1 MILPF
6 RRGCCSIHGQLI
18 GLFLPQSAWPLIR
31 ELSVQNEEAP
41 NAFGFCHQKTCY
53 WCETTAIEGF
63 KSDKDGRIVWT
74 GVAEE
79 TDLPDA
85 EVERLQEE
93 AIAVAEAPWGRGHRA
108 RVRNVLYDGEWEMH
122 WILHKYKS
130 ANSLFYLVYVVLMFG
145 LYNTSKRIFFINSW
159 SNVTRHWTYG
169 RNGTV
174 IHISGP
180 RAFAVGVKGD

>member
-18 GLFLPQSAWPLIR
+18 GLFLPQSYWPLIR

-63 KSDKDGRIVWT
+63 KSDKDGRIVQT
-74 GVAEE
+74 GVAKE

-93 AIAVAEAPWGRGHRA
+93 AVAAAEAPWGHGHWA
-108 RVRNVLYDGEWEMH
+108 RVQNVLYDGEWEMH

-145 LYNTSKRIFFINSW
+145 LYNTSKRIFL
-159 SNVTRHWTYG
+159 
-169 RNGTV
+169 
-174 IHISGP
+174 
-180 RAFAVGVKGD
+180 K